1 MSPTA
6 TTTRAA
12 AKPAAAPIYAYAGK
26 LLRVNLS
33 TGKTWTEAWS
43 EADRREY
50 VGGIGLGAKILYD
63 EVGPKVQWD
72 HPDNRFIM
80 ATGPLAGLPVWGTGG
95 LTVITRGAL
104 TGGAT
109 STQANG
115 FFGAALKY
123 SGYDAIVMQGQA
135 KKLSY
140 LYINDDVVEVRDA
153 AHLAGKDTWET
164 QQALETEHGLSGHR
178 LSVYAIG
185 PAGENL
191 VRFAAI
197 HGDYGHVASK
207 NGCGAV
213 MGKKKLKAVCI
224 VRGTKALAAHDARG
238 LIQVA
243 DDIAHDLKTDPSTST
258 LYNLGTLPGVVNL
271 SKLGALPIKN
281 YTTNLT
287 GDVDMKE
294 WEGRKLREGFDH
306 RGHQCNACGMRHCHI
321 QVIPSGPHAGDR
333 VDEPEYEGWSGA
345 GWTIGLTE
353 KVPVSWLNTQI
364 DRACVDVNEFGWVC
378 GWVMECMEKGY
389 LTEKQVGF
397 RLTWGDVEGA
407 NKLLQMISHRQ
418 GFGDILAEGVKRAS
432 EKIGGKAAE
441 CAIYT
446 MKGASPARPRSP
458 WAVGRDAR
466 HVHVVQRDDGER
478 QPHVPDRGRR
488 PRPHQSLRR
497 RAGGQAGRHDPRP
510 APLRGLAGRLL
521 VHLPHPDGQSGERA
535 LRRDRLGLSSEGR
548 GALRQSHRRDPARLQ
563 PPLRNRHRGRVPIG
577 PLRLAAGRRPG
588 QGARRSQ
595 ALGPDARGL
604 VRDGQLRPQDRQAQ
618 AGPLAL
624 ARPRLARKRP
634 LPEVDGRVPQLSG
647 EAQPKASRANM
658 QSRAHIEV
666 TTWVTKHVGGDG
678 TGSKLF
684 DEAIG
689 RGDTPRTV
697 LRRFTRRFPE
707 LDSALWSPDHSEL
720 GSHIEVARQRRGAGR
735 RLRSRHAPDR
745 RRAHHAA
752 RPVHGRL
759 GTRGPLQ
766 HERSTAGIRL

>member
-12 AKPAAAPIYAYAGK
+12 AKPAAPPIYAYAGK

-50 VGGIGLGAKILYD
+50 LGGIGLGAKILYE

-164 QQALETEHGLSGHR
+164 QQALEAEHGLAGHR

-353 KVPVSWLNTQI
+353 KIPVSWLNTQI
-364 DRACVDVNEFGWVC
+364 DRACVDVNEFGWLC
-378 GWVMECMEKGY
+378 GWVMEGIEKGWI
-389 LTEKQVGF
+389 TRKQLGF
-397 RLTWGDVEGA
+397 DLKWGDVAGA
-407 NKLLQMISHRQ
+407 DRLIQMICKRE
-418 GFGDILAEGVKRAS
+418 GFGDLLAEGVKRAA
-432 EKIGGKAAE
+432 EKLGGAALD
-441 CAIYT
+441 AAVYT
-446 MKGASPARPRSP
+446 MKGASPRGHDHRARWEEMLDTCTSSTATMETGNPVHQTELGLP
-458 WAVGRDAR
+458 AR
-466 HVHVVQRDDGER
+466 INPFDGVE
-478 QPHVPDRGRR
+478 VAKLVAGCRGRR
-488 PRPHQSLRR
+488 NFEDSLGICIFTTRTRLENVCRALSAATGWSYTVAEAMRQGRRTAAINRAVALRCGLTPDLEYPSKRYGSTPHDGP
-497 RAGGQAGRHDPRP
+497 AKGQAVGAQWEKMVDTWYAEVGYDRKTGK
-510 APLRGLAGRLL
+510 PLSKTLK
-521 VHLPHPDGQSGERA
+521 D
-535 LRRDRLGLSSEGR
+535 LGLEW
-548 GALRQSHRRDPARLQ
+548 
-563 PPLRNRHRGRVPIG
+563 
-577 PLRLAAGRRPG
+577 LAKE
-588 QGARRSQ
+588 
-595 ALGPDARGL
+595 L
-604 VRDGQLRPQDRQAQ
+604 
-618 AGPLAL
+618 
-624 ARPRLARKRP
+624 
-634 LPEVDGRVPQLSG
+634 
-647 EAQPKASRANM
+647 
-658 QSRAHIEV
+658 
-666 TTWVTKHVGGDG
+666 W
-678 TGSKLF
+678 GSK
-684 DEAIG
+684 A
-689 RGDTPRTV
+689 
-697 LRRFTRRFPE
+697 
-707 LDSALWSPDHSEL
+707 
-720 GSHIEVARQRRGAGR
+720 
-735 RLRSRHAPDR
+735 
-745 RRAHHAA
+745 
-752 RPVHGRL
+752 
-759 GTRGPLQ
+759 
-766 HERSTAGIRL
+766 